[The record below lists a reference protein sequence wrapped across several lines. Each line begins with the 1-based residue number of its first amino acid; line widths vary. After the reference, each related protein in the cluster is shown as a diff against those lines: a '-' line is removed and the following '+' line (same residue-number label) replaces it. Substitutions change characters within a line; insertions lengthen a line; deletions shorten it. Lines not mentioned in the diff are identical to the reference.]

1 MLNNNLIFEVSKRTI
16 MNYILITLV
25 LILIAKK
32 SDKEDKEEMFY
43 KRYGF
48 KKN

>member
-1 MLNNNLIFEVSKRTI
+1 MLYFYIIFEVSKRTN
-16 MNYILITLV
+16 MQYILITLV
-25 LILIAKK
+25 LVLIARK
-32 SDKEDKEEMFY
+32 SDKEDNEEMFY